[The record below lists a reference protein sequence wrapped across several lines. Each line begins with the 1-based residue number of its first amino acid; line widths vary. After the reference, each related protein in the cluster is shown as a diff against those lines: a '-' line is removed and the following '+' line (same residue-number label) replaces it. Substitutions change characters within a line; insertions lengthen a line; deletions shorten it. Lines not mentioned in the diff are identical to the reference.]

1 MFHACYG
8 NLLVSKDPSFSMT
21 FPATEKANSIM
32 LFEVEEGSVMVVVIL
47 LNENVVFAVM

>member
-1 MFHACYG
+1 
-8 NLLVSKDPSFSMT
+8 MT

-32 LFEVEEGSVMVVVIL
+32 LLEVGEGRVMVVVTL